1 MTKLI
6 LKQFRVKTYIKRDYR
21 RPGWVYLQQAADGS
35 VKVGL
40 SRNLKIRQRQLE
52 ADYGRLNR
60 LAAVW
65 VPNMKHLEDT
75 IKERFKYANFH
86 KAPGLTGRT
95 EWHRVDDGQTL
106 EMILALYAGAFW
118 LNATYLFYLAL
129 GFAFLWV
136 IFL

>member
-1 MTKLI
+1 MTRPI
-6 LKQFRVKTYIKRDYR
+6 LRQFKVKKYVKRNDR

-40 SRNLKIRQRQLE
+40 SRNLKIRERQLE
-52 ADYGRLNR
+52 AAYGRLNR

-65 VPNMKHLEDT
+65 VPNMMQLEDT

-95 EWHRVDDGQTL
+95 EWHRVDDRQTL
-106 EMILALYAGAFW
+106 EMIAALYAGAFW
-118 LNATYLFYLAL
+118 MNATYLFYIVLAVAL
-129 GFAFLWV
+129 LWA